1 MSKTITFINSLGE
14 ELVLTNSA
22 PFLLQSFTQSGNV
35 NIYSSKSM
43 NQDGKNYLGNTLDI
57 MDISLEVALVGNT
70 KEELQRYKNK
80 VIKILNP
87 KNGEG
92 WLCYKNNIN
101 ERKVKCI
108 INKIPFFNIINS
120 NRVYNGLISLTAN
133 NPFWT
138 DLIEDKEEIALWKGD
153 FSFSEDGTDGFELVD
168 GGIEIGHRELS
179 LIVNILN
186 SGDVECGMR
195 IEFKALATLTNPNI
209 LNVNTGEYI
218 KINKG
223 MVAGEVIS
231 ISTYFGSKKVDSILD
246 GVITN
251 IFNYIDFQSTFLQLD
266 VGDNLFRYNSDT
278 GIDNL
283 EVSIYYQQQYL
294 GV

>member
-108 INKIPFFNIINS
+108 INKIPFFNIVNS

-153 FSFSEDGTDGFELVD
+153 FSFSEDGSDGFELVV

-246 GVITN
+246 GVTTN